1 MNGFDINIDLNAFEE
16 IDFDFFGEKRYSIQK
31 SKINKTKKV
40 SFKYAKQFAKEIE
53 IEKDTRYYAYIDGS
67 FIFGDFIIAFLG
79 EKKIKGA
86 KITLSSLS
94 LSEDNIGGFAAMIK
108 LGFISEL
115 NIVISD
121 YFYSHER
128 NNLIRLMYKM
138 LDIENKFQL
147 AVCKIH
153 TKITMIE
160 YDDKKVVISGSAN
173 LRTSG
178 TLEQVTVEENSELFD
193 FNKTVHDKIINEFKT
208 INKAVSTKQ
217 LWNLIK

>member
-1 MNGFDINIDLNAFEE
+1 MNDFNVSIDFEE
-16 IDFDFFGEKRYSIQK
+16 IDFNLFEEKRYNIIK
-31 SKINKTKKV
+31 PKTNKIKKV
-40 SFKYAKQFAKEIE
+40 NYKYAKQFAEEIV
-53 IEKDTRYYAYIDGS
+53 IEKDCRYYSFIDGS
-67 FIFGDFIIAFLG
+67 FIFGDFIIALLG
-79 EKKIKGA
+79 EKKIKNA

-94 LSEDNIGGFAAMIK
+94 LSEENIGSFAAMIK
-108 LGFISEL
+108 MGFISEL

-128 NNLIRLMYKM
+128 HNLIKLMYKM

-153 TKITMIE
+153 TKITLIE
-160 YDDKKVVISGSAN
+160 FDNIKLVISGSAN

-178 TLEQVTVEENSELFD
+178 TLEQISIEENSDLYN
-193 FNKTVHDKIINEFKT
+193 FNLEVHNKIINEFKT